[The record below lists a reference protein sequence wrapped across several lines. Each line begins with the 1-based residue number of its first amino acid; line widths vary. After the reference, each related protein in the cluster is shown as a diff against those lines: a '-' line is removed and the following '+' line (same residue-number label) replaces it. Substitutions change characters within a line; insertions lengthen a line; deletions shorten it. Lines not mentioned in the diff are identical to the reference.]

1 MAFNYSVRTQN
12 LNKKTDKVTNLYNSY
27 VNKGYSKGAGGFG
40 KDIKT
45 AQKNINK
52 LDKNNN
58 LSQSFQYSNQSGY
71 NNALNAV
78 ANREKFSYD
87 LDNDAL
93 FQKAKNQYQAMG
105 KTAMV
110 DTMGQAAA
118 LTGGYGNSYA
128 TMAGQQAY
136 NSYLQDLNNSVGD
149 YYAMAL
155 NAYNAESD
163 RLNNVYNALSAD
175 RNTQQNEWQ
184 SNWNNYYNLRNMYT
198 TDKNNAIS
206 NDINVWGQKGT
217 NIYNL
222 ANLYSN
228 QASNSANNDVN
239 AYSQNE
245 STRQFNESLAQ
256 QRKEHKDDMKY
267 KYNSLVASQ
276 KTKNNNTKDKNVEYI
291 QTKITPDTEFTT
303 KNEIAFKEAVYKA
316 WQNAG
321 SVGNS
326 FNIAVDLLKQG
337 IRDHTLT
344 SNEIEKI
351 MNYYGIKEA

>member
-40 KDIKT
+40 KDIKS

-58 LSQSFQYSNQSGY
+58 LSQSFQYSNQSRY

-87 LDNDAL
+87 LDNDTL

-110 DTMGQAAA
+110 DTIGQAAA

-155 NAYNAESD
+155 NAYNSESD

-245 STRQFNESLAQ
+245 STRQFNET
-256 QRKEHKDDMKY
+256 MKNNRI
-267 KYNSLVASQ
+267 KAAYNSSNNSS
-276 KTKNNNTKDKNVEYI
+276 TGKNNKSNTTTYY
-291 QTKITPDTEFTT
+291 QGKINGDTELVTE
-303 KNEIAFKEAVYKA
+303 NEKAFKDAVYKA

-326 FNIAVDLLKQG
+326 FNIAVSLLKQAIEDKSLSKG
-337 IRDHTLT
+337 
-344 SNEIEKI
+344 EIKRI
-351 MNYYGIKEA
+351 KNYYGIEEA